1 MSLIPSICIPRISID
16 IDEIQITEIF
26 EKILNKNCI
35 KNINLILNKN
45 KGNKRVLIDFNLCD
59 DCPNKEVII
68 NRLNSNNDFKIV
80 YNKRDIWICY
90 KKSI

>member
-16 IDEIQITEIF
+16 IDEKQIRDIF
-26 EKILNKNCI
+26 EKILHKNCI
-35 KNINLILNKN
+35 KNISLILNKN
-45 KGNKRVLIDFNLCD
+45 KENKRVFIDFNLCD
-59 DCPNKEVII
+59 DCPNKKVIL